1 MKNKSLLSFGSGNH
15 RWFLLLC
22 LLVFGIATINAQ
34 TAQVQ
39 GTVSDDLGTMPG
51 VTVQVKGKA
60 GGTITDIDGKYNIE
74 AVSGDVLIFSFIGME
89 TLELPYKGQSVL
101 DVRMES
107 GAVALDAVVVVGF
120 GTQKKESVVGSIV
133 TAGSEEIM
141 QAGSVTSVSQALAGI
156 LPGVSVMQDAGM
168 PGATD
173 ANILIRGMS
182 TWTDNSPLYLVDGV
196 ERDFNSID
204 PNEIESI
211 SVLKDASATAV
222 YGIKAANGVILV
234 TTKKGTQ
241 EKARVNASANFG
253 IKNPTVRHNHATEY
267 SEILEYYNVAAINE
281 YNYSGLYKQSL
292 IDSWADPNRD
302 MDYYSYTFLSDAMI
316 DKGYTQQ
323 YNVNVSGGNKFV
335 KYFTSMGY
343 TYDGDMFDVAKQDD
357 FDPRTYTKRYNW
369 RSNLDFNLTKTT
381 KFGVKLSG
389 DFNDWNGNKV
399 TNSVPSGTDVSWTSK
414 SFTDIFNTPQIGS
427 PLVLSDG
434 RLGFPTG
441 AAGSNTPYGQ
451 MTSEGQY
458 MHRTT
463 RVYSD
468 FLLEQNI
475 TKYLKFVGKMSLNYT
490 RQYNSSLLLN
500 EIYFM
505 ADPAVGTITQVGDPD
520 AYASL
525 PNQSAESIESYR
537 QTMYYDARLSYTRTF
552 ADAHDVHLLGLF
564 SRREDNR
571 QLQFAR
577 REESWVGRATYAFK
591 SKYMFE
597 FNGAY
602 NGNENWAPGMKF
614 GFFPSGAVGWN
625 VSEEN
630 FMKDNLSAINFLK
643 LKYSYGIVGSDSG
656 IGSDRFT
663 YIQSY
668 NQMSDVYWGWEA
680 AGNSNYATYM
690 EGVPANVENTWEE
703 SVKQNVGL
711 EMRTLDSKLK
721 IELDFYDEKRDGIL
735 MQRRTIPEMLYG
747 NTAPKA
753 NMGKTK
759 THGFDLSLNYNGII
773 NDDLSYYVTANLA
786 MSENRVVFRDDL
798 PNADTYKQSA
808 GKPIGYSSAMVT
820 TGFLENWDDIYNS
833 TPPSNSGTMVIPG
846 DYGIVDY
853 NSDGVI
859 DNDDIMPLMYPSY
872 AANSFAFTLG
882 VQYKNFTLHGMFNGV
897 FNIAKTISTNY
908 YYSMKEDNG
917 VLNGHER
924 DYWTPTNLDAQSM
937 SPRMNGSSSYQY
949 TRTDNLVRNSSYLRL
964 RNLEFKYKFGD
975 KTLNRLQYFNKIE
988 LYVNAQN
995 LLTWTSLPESF
1006 DPESKTLISYPLS
1019 RTYNMG
1025 CRISF

>member
-1 MKNKSLLSFGSGNH
+1 MRKINVNSNFYRTVMLLLLSWSFS
-15 RWFLLLC
+15 FLS
-22 LLVFGIATINAQ
+22 
-34 TAQVQ
+34 AQVA
-39 GTVSDDLGTMPG
+39 TVSGVVSDAGGTIPG
-51 VTVQVKGKA
+51 VTVQVKGQA
-60 GGTITDIDGKYNIE
+60 GGTISDIDGNYSID
-74 AVSGDVLIFSFIGME
+74 ASTGDVLIFSFVGMDTKE
-89 TLELPYKGQSVL
+89 ITYNGESVL
-101 DVRMES
+101 NVTMES
-107 GAVALDAVVVVGF
+107 GAIALQDIVVVGF
-120 GTQKKESVVGSIV
+120 GSQKKESVVGSIV

-222 YGIKAANGVILV
+222 YGVKAANGVILV
-234 TTKKGTQ
+234 TTKKGA
-241 EKARVNASANFG
+241 ESKVRVNASANFG
-253 IKNPTVRHNHATEY
+253 IKNPTVRNDHATEY
-267 SEILEYYNVAAINE
+267 SEVLDYYNVAAINE

-292 IDSWADPNRD
+292 IDAWSDPNRD
-302 MDYYSYTFLSDAMI
+302 RDYYSYVFLSDMMI

-323 YNVNVSGGNKFV
+323 YNINVSGGNKFV

-343 TYDGDMFDVAKQDD
+343 MYDGDMFDVDKQED
-357 FDPRTYTKRYNW
+357 FDPRTYSKRYNW

-399 TNSVPSGTDVSWTSK
+399 TNSVPSGADANWTSK

-427 PLVLSDG
+427 PPVLSDG

-458 MHRTT
+458 MQRTM

-468 FLLEQNI
+468 FLLEQDI
-475 TKYLKFVGKMSLNYT
+475 TKHLKFIGKMSLNYT
-490 RQYNSSLLLN
+490 RQYNSNLLLN

-505 ADPAVGTITQVGDPD
+505 ADPSLGTITQIGDPD

-525 PNQSAESIESYR
+525 PQQSSETISSYR
-537 QTMYYDARLSYTRTF
+537 QTLYYDGRLSYTRTF
-552 ADAHDVHLLGLF
+552 AEAHNVHLLGLF

-571 QLQFAR
+571 QLQFVR
-577 REESWVGRATYAFK
+577 REESWVARATYGYK
-591 SKYMFE
+591 SRYMFE

-625 VSEEN
+625 VSEER
-630 FMKDNLSAINFLK
+630 FMKEKLPAINFLK
-643 LKYSYGIVGSDSG
+643 LKYSVGLVGSDSG

-668 NQMSDVYWGWEA
+668 DQMNNVYWGWDA
-680 AGNSNYATYM
+680 AGNSDYVTYM
-690 EGVPANVENTWEE
+690 EGAPANAENTWEE
-703 SVKQNVGL
+703 SLKQNIGI
-711 EMRTLDSKLK
+711 EFRILDSKLK
-721 IELDFYDEKRDGIL
+721 TEIDFYDEKRSGII
-735 MQRRTIPEMLYG
+735 MQRNTIPEMLYG
-747 NTAPKA
+747 NSSPKA
-753 NMGKTK
+753 NLGETK
-759 THGFDLSLNYNGII
+759 THGFDISVNYNGVVTE
-773 NDDLSYYVTANLA
+773 DFSYYVTANLA

-798 PNADTYKQSA
+798 PNADNYKQAA
-808 GKPIGYSSAMVT
+808 GKPIGYSTAMVT
-820 TGFLENWDDIYNS
+820 TGFLNNWDDIYNS
-833 TPPSNSGTMVIPG
+833 TPPENNGTLVIPG
-846 DYGIVDY
+846 DYGILDY
-853 NSDGVI
+853 NSDGMI
-859 DNDDIMPLMYPSY
+859 NNDDLIPLMYPSY

-882 VQYKNFTLHGMFNGV
+882 LQYKNFSLHGMFNGV
-897 FNIAKTISTNY
+897 FNIAKSIPTNY

-924 DYWTPTNLDAQSM
+924 DYWSPTNLDAQSV
-937 SPRMNGSSSYQY
+937 SPRITGWYI
-949 TRTDNLVRNSSYLRL
+949 RTENLVRNSSYLRL
-964 RNLEFKYKFGD
+964 RNVELKYNFGD
-975 KTLNRLQYFNKIE
+975 RALNRLEYFKKIE
-988 LYVNAQN
+988 FYVNAQN
-995 LLTWTSLPESF
+995 LLTWTSLPDSF